1 MINKFASSLRR
12 FICLRKNKKGGRKQ
26 LLAKLLK
33 EAKHTVVFT
42 GAGMSTESGLPDFRS
57 ARTGLWQK
65 VDPTRLASIDALE
78 NNREEFI
85 QFYHKR
91 LQAIH
96 DYKPH
101 AGHEILG
108 KWEKAGFVHAI
119 ITQNVDGFH
128 QQAGST
134 NVTELHGTLRTVH
147 CHTCGNRY
155 PNTDFI
161 NGQFHCECGGF
172 LRPSVVL
179 FGEMLPYDAMTTAET
194 ETAKADLFIVIG
206 SSLSVSPANYF
217 PVEAKQNGAKLV
229 IVNMEAT
236 DYDDLADLVINDRK
250 IGEVLKEIDEKL

>member
-1 MINKFASSLRR
+1 M
-12 FICLRKNKKGGRKQ
+12 
-26 LLAKLLK
+26 LAALLK
-33 EAKHTVVFT
+33 EAKYTVVFT

-57 ARTGLWQK
+57 ARTGLWNQ
-65 VDPTRLASIDALE
+65 VDPTRLASIEALE

-101 AGHEILG
+101 AGHEILS
-108 KWEKAGFVHAI
+108 KWEKAGLVQAI

-128 QQAGST
+128 QQAGSS

-147 CHTCGNRY
+147 CHSCGKKY
-155 PNTDFI
+155 PNRDFI
-161 NGQFHCECGGF
+161 NGKFHCECGGF

-179 FGEMLPYDAMTTAET
+179 FGEMLPFDAVEAAER
-194 ETAKADLFIVIG
+194 ETAKADLFIVLG
-206 SSLSVSPANYF
+206 SSLSVSPANHF

-229 IVNMEAT
+229 IVNLEST
-236 DYDDLADLVINDRK
+236 DFDDLADLVIHDRK